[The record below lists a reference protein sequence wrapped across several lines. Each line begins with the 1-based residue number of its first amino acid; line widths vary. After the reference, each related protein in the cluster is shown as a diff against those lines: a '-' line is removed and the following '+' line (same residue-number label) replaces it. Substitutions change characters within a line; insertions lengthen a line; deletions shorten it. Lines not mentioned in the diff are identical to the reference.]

1 MVFSAVKEAWNFV
14 DRPLRKLFS
23 ILLGV
28 RLVTNFFDL
37 IGTALMAVL
46 VGYVVSVLSGNPQT
60 AVIQPVINF
69 FNLEEVAI
77 RNQVIILGII
87 TLSVFVLK
95 PIIVLPISRILS
107 FKIHRQGANL
117 TNALITD
124 FTKLPLSAIKKWS
137 SPDVNYATTSGL
149 PTVLTLLWTSV
160 ALISDIVLI
169 LMFFITLFITNPL
182 ITIGL
187 LIYVF
192 FLFSL
197 LAWINGSRIT
207 DAGRQV
213 GLTSS
218 KSTKGIM
225 ELLSM
230 FRELY
235 VSDRLNFQVAT
246 FKDNRISQGEAIAT
260 VEWLGLV
267 PRFVIDSAL
276 VLGIVVVA
284 VGQSSSDSIT
294 SAATNTALFL
304 TAALRIL
311 PTIAPIQGSINGIKN
326 MKGLTERVHI
336 FHKFIEAES
345 PKRKRYISNLVQN
358 TKVNDTFTIQVKNLT
373 FVYPETSTPAIND
386 ISFAINSG
394 STLAIIGSSGSGKTT
409 LADCLLGLL
418 EPTRGNIEID
428 KTAPEIYRT
437 INSGSIAYVSQDVA
451 LVDGSIKEN
460 VAFAL
465 PESEVDAEKIS
476 TALKRAHIY
485 DFVKEL
491 PQGVETVVGERGTRL
506 SGGQRQRIGI
516 ARALYSNP
524 KILVLDEATSALD
537 AETESAIT
545 GMLKELHGQ
554 VTIISIAHRLST
566 VMHSDLV
573 LFLRDGKL
581 AGSGKFEDLVQQHPD
596 LAHQAEL
603 LGIDVDAKENN

>member
-1 MVFSAVKEAWNFV
+1 MVFSAIKEAWNFV
-14 DRPLRKLFS
+14 DRPLKKLFS
-23 ILLGV
+23 VLLIV

-37 IGTALMAVL
+37 IGTALMAIL

-60 AVIQPVINF
+60 IGIQPVINF
-69 FNLEEVAI
+69 LNLTDVSI
-77 RNQVIILGII
+77 RNQVIFLGIL
-87 TLSVFVLK
+87 TLSVFILK
-95 PIIVLPISRILS
+95 PIVVLPVSRFLS
-107 FKIHRQGANL
+107 LKIHRQGANL
-117 TNALITD
+117 TNTLITN
-124 FTKLPLSAIKKWS
+124 FTKLPLSSIKKWS
-137 SPDVNYATTSGL
+137 SPDVNYAATQGL
-149 PTVLTLLWTSV
+149 PYVLSLLWLSV
-160 ALISDIVLI
+160 SLISDIALI
-169 LMFFITLFITNPL
+169 FMFLVVLFIANPA

-187 LIYVF
+187 LIYVLL
-192 FLFSL
+192 LFSL
-197 LAWINGSRIT
+197 LAWINGSRIL
-207 DAGRQV
+207 DAGKQV
-213 GLTSS
+213 GLTSTN
-218 KSTKGIM
+218 STKGIM

-235 VSDRLNFQVAT
+235 VSNRLHYQVST
-246 FKDNRISQGEAIAT
+246 FKDNRISYGNAIAT
-260 VEWLGLV
+260 VEWLGQV

-284 VGQSSSDSIT
+284 IGQSSSESIT
-294 SAATNTALFL
+294 TAATNTALFL

-311 PTIAPIQGSINGIKN
+311 PTIIPIQSSINGIKN
-326 MKGLTERVHI
+326 MKGITERVHL
-336 FHKFIEAES
+336 FSKFVILES
-345 PKRKRYISNLVQN
+345 PDRRSYLQNLPKN
-358 TKVNDTFTIQVKNLT
+358 NSSKGTFKIEVKNLSYNYSDT
-373 FVYPETSTPAIND
+373 DKSAISEV
-386 ISFAINSG
+386 SFEINSG

-418 EPTRGNIEID
+418 EPTSGSVEID

-437 INSGSIAYVSQDVA
+437 INNGSISYVSQDVA
-451 LVDGSIKEN
+451 LIDGSIREN
-460 VAFAL
+460 VAFAM
-465 PESEVDAEKIS
+465 PESEIDECKIK

-485 DFVKEL
+485 DFVNGL
-491 PQGVETVVGERGTRL
+491 PQGIQTVVGERGTRL

-581 AGSGKFEDLVQQHPD
+581 AGSGKFEDLVKQHPD

-603 LGIDVDAKENN
+603 LGIDVDAS

>member
-1 MVFSAVKEAWNFV
+1 MVFSAIKEAWNFV
-14 DRPLRKLFS
+14 DKPLRKLFS
-23 ILLGV
+23 VLLGV

-60 AVIQPVINF
+60 AGIQPVINF

-77 RNQVIILGII
+77 RNQVIILGVI

-95 PIIVLPISRILS
+95 PIVVLPISRFLS
-107 FKIHRQGANL
+107 LKIHRQGANL

-124 FTKLPLSAIKKWS
+124 FTRLPLSAIKKWS
-137 SPDVNYATTSGL
+137 SPEVNYATTQGL
-149 PTVLTLLWTSV
+149 PTVLSLLWTSV
-160 ALISDIVLI
+160 ALISDVALI
-169 LMFFITLFITNPL
+169 LMFFIALFITNPV

-192 FLFSL
+192 LLFAL
-197 LAWINGSRIT
+197 LAWINGTRIT

-235 VSDRLNFQVAT
+235 VSNRLNFQVST
-246 FKDNRISQGEAIAT
+246 FKDNRISYGHAIAT
-260 VEWLGLV
+260 VEWLGQV

-284 VGQSSSDSIT
+284 VGQSNSDSVT
-294 SAATNTALFL
+294 TAATSTALFL

-326 MKGLTERVHI
+326 MKGMTERVHLFSRFVQKESAGRKEYLNTLIQNSI
-336 FHKFIEAES
+336 FS
-345 PKRKRYISNLVQN
+345 S
-358 TKVNDTFTIQVKNLT
+358 TFKIQVNNLS
-373 FVYPETSTPAIND
+373 FNYPESDKPAINN

-418 EPTRGNIEID
+418 EPTSGNIEID

-465 PESEVDAEKIS
+465 PESEVDPEKIG

-485 DFVKEL
+485 DFVKGL

>member
-60 AVIQPVINF
+60 AGIQPVINF

-77 RNQVIILGII
+77 RNQVIILGVI

-95 PIIVLPISRILS
+95 PIVVLPISRFLS
-107 FKIHRQGANL
+107 LKIHRQGANL

-124 FTKLPLSAIKKWS
+124 FTRLPLSAIKKWS
-137 SPDVNYATTSGL
+137 SPEVNYATTQGL
-149 PTVLTLLWTSV
+149 PTVLSLLWTSV
-160 ALISDIVLI
+160 ALISDVALI
-169 LMFFITLFITNPL
+169 LMFFIALFITNPV

-192 FLFSL
+192 LLFAL
-197 LAWINGSRIT
+197 LAWINGTRIT

-235 VSDRLNFQVAT
+235 VSNRLNFQVST
-246 FKDNRISQGEAIAT
+246 FKDNRISYGHAIAT
-260 VEWLGLV
+260 VEWLGQV

-284 VGQSSSDSIT
+284 VGQSNSDSVT
-294 SAATNTALFL
+294 TAATSTALFL

-326 MKGLTERVHI
+326 MKGMTERVHLFSRFVQKESAGRKEYLNTLIQNSI
-336 FHKFIEAES
+336 FS
-345 PKRKRYISNLVQN
+345 S
-358 TKVNDTFTIQVKNLT
+358 TFKIQVNNLS
-373 FVYPETSTPAIND
+373 FNYPESDKPAINN

-418 EPTRGNIEID
+418 EPTSGNIEID

-465 PESEVDAEKIS
+465 PESEVDPEKIG

-485 DFVKEL
+485 DFVKGL

-545 GMLKELHGQ
+545 GMLKELHDQ

>member
-1 MVFSAVKEAWNFV
+1 
-14 DRPLRKLFS
+14 
-23 ILLGV
+23 
-28 RLVTNFFDL
+28 
-37 IGTALMAVL
+37 MAVL

-60 AVIQPVINF
+60 AGIQPVINF

-77 RNQVIILGII
+77 RNQVIILGVI

-95 PIIVLPISRILS
+95 PIVVLPISRFLS
-107 FKIHRQGANL
+107 LKIHRQGANL

-124 FTKLPLSAIKKWS
+124 FTRLPLSAIKKWS
-137 SPDVNYATTSGL
+137 SPEVNYATTQGL
-149 PTVLTLLWTSV
+149 PTVLSLLWTSV
-160 ALISDIVLI
+160 ALISDVALI
-169 LMFFITLFITNPL
+169 LMFFIALFITNPV

-192 FLFSL
+192 LLFAL
-197 LAWINGSRIT
+197 LAWINGTRIT

-235 VSDRLNFQVAT
+235 VSNRLNFQVST
-246 FKDNRISQGEAIAT
+246 FKDNRISYGHAIAT
-260 VEWLGLV
+260 VEWLGQV

-284 VGQSSSDSIT
+284 VGQSNSDSVT
-294 SAATNTALFL
+294 TAATSTALFL

-326 MKGLTERVHI
+326 MKGMTERVHLFSRFVQKESAGRKEYLNTLIQNSI
-336 FHKFIEAES
+336 F
-345 PKRKRYISNLVQN
+345 SN
-358 TKVNDTFTIQVKNLT
+358 TFKIQVNNLS
-373 FVYPETSTPAIND
+373 FNYPESDKPAINN
-386 ISFAINSG
+386 ISFAIHSG

-418 EPTRGNIEID
+418 EPTSGNIEID

-465 PESEVDAEKIS
+465 PESEVDAGKIS

-485 DFVKEL
+485 DFVKGL

-581 AGSGKFEDLVQQHPD
+581 AGSGKFVDLVQQHPD

>member
-1 MVFSAVKEAWNFV
+1 MVFSAVREAWNFV
-14 DRPLRKLFS
+14 DKPLRKLFS

-46 VGYVVSVLSGNPQT
+46 VGYVVSVLSGNTQT
-60 AVIQPVINF
+60 TGIQPVINF

-77 RNQVIILGII
+77 RNQVIILGVI
-87 TLSVFVLK
+87 TLGVFILK
-95 PIIVLPISRILS
+95 PIIVLPVSRVLS
-107 FKIHRQGANL
+107 MKIHTQGAKL
-117 TNALITD
+117 TNVLID
-124 FTKLPLSAIKKWS
+124 NFSKLSLSSIKKWS
-137 SPDVNYATTSGL
+137 SPDINYAANLGL
-149 PTVLTLLWTSV
+149 PLVISLLWTSV
-160 ALISDIVLI
+160 ALISDLFLILIFSIVL
-169 LMFFITLFITNPL
+169 FISSPV

-187 LIYVF
+187 LVYVF
-192 FLFSL
+192 LLFSL
-197 LAWINGSRIT
+197 LAWINGTRIT

-213 GLTSS
+213 SLASS
-218 KSTKGIM
+218 KSTKAII
-225 ELLSM
+225 EFLST
-230 FRELY
+230 FREIY
-235 VSDRLNFQVAT
+235 VSNRLNFQLST
-246 FKDNRISQGEAIAT
+246 FRNNRLTYGHALAT
-260 VEWLGLV
+260 VEWLGQV

-276 VLGIVVVA
+276 VLGIVVVT
-284 VGQSSSDSIT
+284 VGQSNSESVT
-294 SAATNTALFL
+294 TAATSTALFL

-311 PTIAPIQGSINGIKN
+311 PTIAPIQSSLNEIKKL
-326 MKGLTERVHI
+326 KGMTEIVHL
-336 FHKFIEAES
+336 FYKFVQEETVG
-345 PKRKRYISNLVQN
+345 RKDYLNKLVKN
-358 TKVNDTFTIQVKNLT
+358 STFSDTFKIHVNNLT
-373 FVYPETSTPAIND
+373 FNYPESDKSAITD
-386 ISFAINSG
+386 ISFAVNSG
-394 STLAIIGSSGSGKTT
+394 SSLAIIGSSGSGKTT

-418 EPTRGNIEID
+418 EPTSGNIEID

-465 PESEVDAEKIS
+465 PESEVYAEKIV

-485 DFVKEL
+485 DFVKGL

-554 VTIISIAHRLST
+554 VAIISIAHRLST

-603 LGIDVDAKENN
+603 LGIDIDAKENN

>member
-14 DRPLRKLFS
+14 DKPLRKLFS

-60 AVIQPVINF
+60 AGIQPVINF

-77 RNQVIILGII
+77 RNQVIILGVI

-107 FKIHRQGANL
+107 FKIHRHGAKLSNL
-117 TNALITD
+117 LMAD
-124 FTKLPLSAIKKWS
+124 FSKLPLSSIKKWS
-137 SPDVNYATTSGL
+137 SPDINYAATQGL
-149 PTVLTLLWTSV
+149 PFVISLLWMSA
-160 ALISDIVLI
+160 ALISDVALI
-169 LMFFITLFITNPL
+169 LMFFIALFITNPA

-192 FLFSL
+192 LLFAL
-197 LAWINGSRIT
+197 LAWINGTRIT

-225 ELLSM
+225 EFLSM

-235 VSDRLNFQVAT
+235 VSNRLNFQVST
-246 FKDNRISQGEAIAT
+246 FKDNRISYGHAIAT
-260 VEWLGLV
+260 VEWLGQV

-284 VGQSSSDSIT
+284 VGQSNSDSVT
-294 SAATNTALFL
+294 TAATSTALFL

-311 PTIAPIQGSINGIKN
+311 PTIAPIQGSINAIKN
-326 MKGLTERVHI
+326 MKGMTERVHL
-336 FHKFIEAES
+336 FSRFVQKES
-345 PKRKRYISNLVQN
+345 AGRKDYLNTLIQNSTFSDTFKIQVNNLSFNYPESDKPAISN
-358 TKVNDTFTIQVKNLT
+358 
-373 FVYPETSTPAIND
+373 

-418 EPTRGNIEID
+418 EPTSGNIEID

-451 LVDGSIKEN
+451 LVDGSIAEN

-465 PESEVDAEKIS
+465 PEAEVDAEKIA

-485 DFVKEL
+485 DFVKGL
-491 PQGVETVVGERGTRL
+491 PQGVESVVGERGTRL

>member
-1 MVFSAVKEAWNFV
+1 
-14 DRPLRKLFS
+14 
-23 ILLGV
+23 
-28 RLVTNFFDL
+28 
-37 IGTALMAVL
+37 

-60 AVIQPVINF
+60 AGIQPVINF

-77 RNQVIILGII
+77 RNQVIILGVI

-95 PIIVLPISRILS
+95 PIVVLPISRFLS
-107 FKIHRQGANL
+107 LKIHRQGANL

-124 FTKLPLSAIKKWS
+124 FTRLPLSAIKKWS
-137 SPDVNYATTSGL
+137 SPEVNYATTQGL
-149 PTVLTLLWTSV
+149 PTVLSLLWTSV
-160 ALISDIVLI
+160 ALISDVALI
-169 LMFFITLFITNPL
+169 LMFFIALFITNPV

-192 FLFSL
+192 LLFAL
-197 LAWINGSRIT
+197 LAWINGTRIT

-235 VSDRLNFQVAT
+235 VSNRLNFQVST
-246 FKDNRISQGEAIAT
+246 FKDNRISYGHAIAT
-260 VEWLGLV
+260 VEWLGQV

-284 VGQSSSDSIT
+284 VGQSNSDSVT
-294 SAATNTALFL
+294 TAATSTALFL

-326 MKGLTERVHI
+326 MKGMTERVHLFSRFVQKESAGRKEYLNTLIQNSI
-336 FHKFIEAES
+336 FSNTFKIQVNNLSFNYPES
-345 PKRKRYISNLVQN
+345 DKPAISN
-358 TKVNDTFTIQVKNLT
+358 
-373 FVYPETSTPAIND
+373 

-418 EPTRGNIEID
+418 EPTSGNIEID

-451 LVDGSIKEN
+451 LVDGSIREN

-465 PESEVDAEKIS
+465 PESEVDAEKIA

-485 DFVKEL
+485 DFVKGL

>member
-14 DRPLRKLFS
+14 DKPLRKLFS

-60 AVIQPVINF
+60 AGIQPVINF

-77 RNQVIILGII
+77 RNQVIILGVI

-95 PIIVLPISRILS
+95 PIVVLPISRFLS
-107 FKIHRQGANL
+107 LKIHRQGANL

-124 FTKLPLSAIKKWS
+124 FTRLPLSAIKKWS
-137 SPDVNYATTSGL
+137 SPEVNYATTQGL
-149 PTVLTLLWTSV
+149 PTVLSLLWTSV
-160 ALISDIVLI
+160 ALISDVALI
-169 LMFFITLFITNPL
+169 LMFFIALFITNPV

-192 FLFSL
+192 LLFAL
-197 LAWINGSRIT
+197 LAWINGTRIT

-235 VSDRLNFQVAT
+235 VSNRLNFQVST
-246 FKDNRISQGEAIAT
+246 FKDNRISYGHAIAT
-260 VEWLGLV
+260 VEWLGQV

-284 VGQSSSDSIT
+284 VGQSNSDSVT
-294 SAATNTALFL
+294 TAATSTALFL

-326 MKGLTERVHI
+326 MKGMTERVHLFSRFVQKESAGRKEYLNTLIQNSI
-336 FHKFIEAES
+336 FS
-345 PKRKRYISNLVQN
+345 R
-358 TKVNDTFTIQVKNLT
+358 TFKIQVNNLS
-373 FVYPETSTPAIND
+373 FNYPESDKPAINN

-418 EPTRGNIEID
+418 EPTSGNIEID

-465 PESEVDAEKIS
+465 PESEVDAEKIG

-485 DFVKEL
+485 DFVKGL

>member
-1 MVFSAVKEAWNFV
+1 
-14 DRPLRKLFS
+14 
-23 ILLGV
+23 
-28 RLVTNFFDL
+28 
-37 IGTALMAVL
+37 
-46 VGYVVSVLSGNPQT
+46 
-60 AVIQPVINF
+60 
-69 FNLEEVAI
+69 
-77 RNQVIILGII
+77 
-87 TLSVFVLK
+87 
-95 PIIVLPISRILS
+95 
-107 FKIHRQGANL
+107 
-117 TNALITD
+117 
-124 FTKLPLSAIKKWS
+124 
-137 SPDVNYATTSGL
+137 
-149 PTVLTLLWTSV
+149 
-160 ALISDIVLI
+160 
-169 LMFFITLFITNPL
+169 MFFIALFITNPV

-192 FLFSL
+192 LLFAL
-197 LAWINGSRIT
+197 LAWINGTRIT

-235 VSDRLNFQVAT
+235 VSNRLNFQVST
-246 FKDNRISQGEAIAT
+246 FKDNRISYGHAIAT
-260 VEWLGLV
+260 VEWLGQV

-276 VLGIVVVA
+276 VFGIVVVA
-284 VGQSSSDSIT
+284 VGQSNSDSVT
-294 SAATNTALFL
+294 TAATSTALFL

-311 PTIAPIQGSINGIKN
+311 PTIAPIQASINGIKN
-326 MKGLTERVHI
+326 MKGMTERVHL
-336 FHKFIEAES
+336 FSKFVQKES
-345 PKRKRYISNLVQN
+345 AGRKDYLDKLIQN
-358 TKVNDTFTIQVKNLT
+358 STFSDTFTIQVKNLT
-373 FVYPETSTPAIND
+373 FSYPESDTPAIND

-418 EPTRGNIEID
+418 EPTSGNIEID

-465 PESEVDAEKIS
+465 PESEVDAGKIS

-485 DFVKEL
+485 DFVKGL

>member
-1 MVFSAVKEAWNFV
+1 
-14 DRPLRKLFS
+14 
-23 ILLGV
+23 
-28 RLVTNFFDL
+28 
-37 IGTALMAVL
+37 
-46 VGYVVSVLSGNPQT
+46 
-60 AVIQPVINF
+60 
-69 FNLEEVAI
+69 
-77 RNQVIILGII
+77 
-87 TLSVFVLK
+87 
-95 PIIVLPISRILS
+95 
-107 FKIHRQGANL
+107 
-117 TNALITD
+117 
-124 FTKLPLSAIKKWS
+124 
-137 SPDVNYATTSGL
+137 
-149 PTVLTLLWTSV
+149 
-160 ALISDIVLI
+160 
-169 LMFFITLFITNPL
+169 MFFITLFITNPL
-182 ITIGL
+182 ITMGL

-192 FLFSL
+192 FLFFL

-326 MKGLTERVHI
+326 MKGLTERVHN

-345 PKRKRYISNLVQN
+345 PKRERYVSNLVQN
-358 TKVNDTFTIQVKNLT
+358 ATINDTFKIQVKNLT
-373 FVYPETSTPAIND
+373 FSYPESNTPAIND
-386 ISFAINSG
+386 ISFAIHSG

-418 EPTRGNIEID
+418 EPTSGNIEID

-465 PESEVDAEKIS
+465 PESEVDAGKIS

-485 DFVKEL
+485 DFVKGL

>member
-1 MVFSAVKEAWNFV
+1 
-14 DRPLRKLFS
+14 
-23 ILLGV
+23 
-28 RLVTNFFDL
+28 
-37 IGTALMAVL
+37 
-46 VGYVVSVLSGNPQT
+46 
-60 AVIQPVINF
+60 
-69 FNLEEVAI
+69 
-77 RNQVIILGII
+77 
-87 TLSVFVLK
+87 
-95 PIIVLPISRILS
+95 
-107 FKIHRQGANL
+107 
-117 TNALITD
+117 
-124 FTKLPLSAIKKWS
+124 
-137 SPDVNYATTSGL
+137 
-149 PTVLTLLWTSV
+149 
-160 ALISDIVLI
+160 
-169 LMFFITLFITNPL
+169 
-182 ITIGL
+182 
-187 LIYVF
+187 
-192 FLFSL
+192 
-197 LAWINGSRIT
+197 
-207 DAGRQV
+207 
-213 GLTSS
+213 
-218 KSTKGIM
+218 
-225 ELLSM
+225 
-230 FRELY
+230 
-235 VSDRLNFQVAT
+235 
-246 FKDNRISQGEAIAT
+246 
-260 VEWLGLV
+260 
-267 PRFVIDSAL
+267 
-276 VLGIVVVA
+276 
-284 VGQSSSDSIT
+284 
-294 SAATNTALFL
+294 L

-326 MKGLTERVHI
+326 MKGMTERVHL
-336 FHKFIEAES
+336 FSRFVQKES
-345 PKRKRYISNLVQN
+345 AGRKEYLNTLIQN
-358 TKVNDTFTIQVKNLT
+358 STFSDTFKIQVKNLT
-373 FVYPETSTPAIND
+373 FFYPESNTPAIND
-386 ISFAINSG
+386 ISFAIYSG

-418 EPTRGNIEID
+418 EPTSGNIEID

-465 PESEVDAEKIS
+465 PESEVDPEKIG

-485 DFVKEL
+485 DFVKGL